1 MGREATCECRWA
13 NESASCKVL
22 LETTELIV
30 RGPIRH
36 RVAIASLT
44 QVKVQGE
51 ELIFRAG
58 GDEVVLSLGEKL
70 AQSWARKIAS
80 PPPTLA
86 AKLGISEESHL
97 LLLGEFESE
106 ELKSAISV
114 AGSCEGKNANLILVR
129 VKTAADLNFALDRYA
144 AQPSQPPIWVIYP
157 KGAGTPLPER
167 EIRSTLRHEGFID
180 TKVASVSA
188 SLTALRFIKRA

>member
-36 RVAIASLT
+36 RVAITSLT

-58 GDEVVLSLGEKL
+58 DDEVVLSLGEKL

-86 AKLGISEESHL
+86 AKLGISNESHL
-97 LLLGEFESE
+97 LLIGEFESE
-106 ELKSAISV
+106 ELKAAV
-114 AGSCEGKNANLILVR
+114 ATAGSSDGKEANLILARVR
-129 VKTAADLNFALDRYA
+129 TAADLNFALDRYA
-144 AQPSQPPIWVIYP
+144 AQLSQPPIWVIYP
-157 KGAGTPLPER
+157 KGAGTPLPEA
-167 EIRSTLRHEGFID
+167 EIRSALRHEGFID

>member
-22 LETTELIV
+22 LETTDLIV

-44 QVKVQGE
+44 HVKVQGK
-51 ELIFRAG
+51 ELLFRVG
-58 GDEVVLSLGEKL
+58 EDEVALSLGAGMAE
-70 AQSWARKIAS
+70 SWAKKIAT

-86 AKLGISEESHL
+86 AKLGISNKSHL
-97 LLLGEFESE
+97 LLIGEFETE
-106 ELKSAISV
+106 ELKAAV
-114 AGSCEGKNANLILVR
+114 AAAGSSEDKDASLILARVR
-129 VKTAADLNFALDRYA
+129 ISADLNFVLDRYA
-144 AQPSQPPIWVIYP
+144 AQPSQPPIWIIYP
-157 KGAGTPLPER
+157 KGAGTPLPEA
-167 EIRSTLRHEGFID
+167 EIRSILRHEGFID

-188 SLTALRFIKRA
+188 SLTALRFVKRS